1 MMNKL
6 KVYKNY
12 VASYV
17 AGTKLICEGYN
28 LRKYICEGY
37 NPLKYIYEGYNLRK
51 WVFGSWSGIRSN
63 GSVYIIDLTN
73 VPFTYFLILI

>member
-1 MMNKL
+1 MNKL
-6 KVYKNY
+6 KVCKNY

-17 AGTKLICEGYN
+17 ASTKLICEVYN

-51 WVFGSWSGIRSN
+51 WVFGS
-63 GSVYIIDLTN
+63 
-73 VPFTYFLILI
+73 

>member
-6 KVYKNY
+6 KVCKNY

-28 LRKYICEGY
+28 LRSELNEGY
-37 NPLKYIYEGYNLRK
+37 NLRSELNEGYNLRK
-51 WVFGSWSGIRSN
+51 WVFGS
-63 GSVYIIDLTN
+63 
-73 VPFTYFLILI
+73 

>member
-17 AGTKLICEGYN
+17 ASTKLICEGYN

-37 NPLKYIYEGYNLRK
+37 NPRKYICEGYNLRK
-51 WVFGSWSGIRSN
+51 WVFGS
-63 GSVYIIDLTN
+63 
-73 VPFTYFLILI
+73 